1 MSRSRVP
8 FSDLRTAAYC
18 PRKYYYRRTAD
29 DGERQPPPEVEAVR
43 DLATRYDELLEAPPT
58 ALDDEPIAVS
68 AAQYRETLAAARERL
83 SAAETDLEHEGEDDL
98 ETSDGS
104 GGERDHW
111 RRLCEPADR
120 DVLAAGRDCRGIVH
134 KVLEDPLEPVLVSVG
149 KPPERG
155 VWDPQSVHAV
165 AAAKALAWEHE
176 TAVDRAWLEYPAY
189 GVVRSIALTTRRK
202 ARYRRVLRT
211 VREMDGPPARTTN
224 RSKCEGCE
232 FADECG
238 VRTRTLRSLLGFG

>member
-1 MSRSRVP
+1 MSRSLVS

-18 PRKYYYRRTAD
+18 PRKCYYRRTTD
-29 DGERQPPPEVEAVR
+29 DQRRPPPDVEAVR
-43 DLATRYDELLEAPPT
+43 DLATRYDELLEAPST
-58 ALDDEPIAVS
+58 ALADEPIAIP
-68 AAQYRETLAAARERL
+68 AAQYRKTLGATRERL
-83 SAAETDLEHEGEDDL
+83 ETGDD
-98 ETSDGS
+98 S
-104 GGERDHW
+104 GDERDHW
-111 RRLCEPADR
+111 RRLCAPADR
-120 DVLAAGRDCRGIVH
+120 DVLATGRDCRGIVH
-134 KVLEDPLEPVLVSVG
+134 KVLEDPLEPVLVSTG
-149 KPPERG
+149 EPPDQG

-189 GVVRSIALTTRRK
+189 GVVRSVALTTRRK

-224 RSKCEGCE
+224 RTKCEGCE
-232 FADECG
+232 FADDCG